1 MAALDIIQADFNN
14 PKLIEL
20 LKLHLQDMYATSPKE
35 SVHALAIEELQAEHI
50 SFWTLTDGNDILG
63 CVALKEL
70 AADHGELKSLKTHPQ
85 FLKRGVAKRL
95 VEFAIQKA
103 QERHYQRISLE
114 TGTEPYFIPA
124 QHLYKKLG
132 FIETLP
138 FGSYQEDPNS
148 CFMQKDL

>member
-1 MAALDIIQADFNN
+1 MVILNIIQADFSN

-20 LKLHLQDMYATSPKE
+20 LELHLQDMYATSPKE

-50 SFWTLTDGNDILG
+50 SFWMLTDGNDILG

-70 AADHGELKSLKTHPQ
+70 SADHGELKSLKTHPQ

-103 QERHYQRISLE
+103 QERHYQYIRLEKPERNRILSLLRIY
-114 TGTEPYFIPA
+114 T
-124 QHLYKKLG
+124 K
-132 FIETLP
+132 
-138 FGSYQEDPNS
+138 N
-148 CFMQKDL
+148 